1 MCLRSETSVRTRPDM
16 ANSRIPRT
24 SISKRVLVQTLSSEN
39 EFDLY
44 ANEPHSHECFL
55 TKTRFDTEAK
65 GYSEIKK
72 PTTNI
77 FFVTFISDF
86 FPAGFTTESITSSSL
101 QNTSSYHWR
110 NM

>member
-16 ANSRIPRT
+16 AISRIPRT
-24 SISKRVLVQTLSSEN
+24 SFHLKMSLIYMQMNLVR
-39 EFDLY
+39 
-44 ANEPHSHECFL
+44 ECFL

-65 GYSEIKK
+65 GYSELEQ
-72 PTTNI
+72 PTTSI